1 MGSEPKVQIVVEEGT
16 KVSNPRIVIG
26 IPEAGLVGVIAGSY
40 MIQQLK
46 LQEIGHVESELLPE
60 VVVVHNS
67 EPKSPIRIFGGGS
80 LILLVSEIP
89 LDPGFSYELAETLEG
104 WAMSKNAEL
113 VVGIT
118 GLPSKNRMNFD
129 QNQKPILFGVS
140 NDKKLRE
147 SLPSFGVQ
155 PFQEG
160 VVTGI
165 HATLLKEGALMNVP
179 NLILLVESYLEF
191 PDPAAAAT
199 SVEAL
204 GRLLSIQIDTKSLV
218 EESEGIRLKLRGL
231 MRNTQES
238 IAKTAEAPSVYA

>member
-1 MGSEPKVQIVVEEGT
+1 MEESAR
-16 KVSNPRIVIG
+16 VSNPRIVVG

-40 MIQQLK
+40 MMQQLK
-46 LQEIGHVESELLPE
+46 LQEIGYVESELMPE

-67 EPKSPIRIFGGGS
+67 EPKSPIRIFGGGN

-89 LDPGFSYELAETLEG
+89 LDPGFSYDLAEGLEG
-104 WAMSKNAEL
+104 WAKSKNAEL
-113 VVGIT
+113 LVGVT

-129 QNQKPILFGVS
+129 ENQKPILFGVS
-140 NDKKLRE
+140 NSKKLRE

-160 VVTGI
+160 VITGM
-165 HATLLKEGALMNVP
+165 HATLLKKGTLLDVP
-179 NLILLVESYLEF
+179 NLTLLAESYLEF

-218 EESEGIRLKLRGL
+218 EESEKIRLKLRGL
-231 MRNTQES
+231 MRSTQES
-238 IAKTAEAPSVYA
+238 MAKTTEAPSVYG